1 MPGQSFEL
9 DPVDR
14 ITAGA
19 VGDPGDRIF
28 LVQAENARRQVT
40 LLAEKEQVAALA
52 QALEQ
57 ILEALPESEE
67 GPLPGEEALELAEPL
82 EPEWRAGSMAIE
94 YDEDEDK
101 IAITISEAL
110 PDDADEEPATARF
123 VASRSQVRALSS
135 HANEVVAAGRPRC
148 QFCGEPLEA
157 GDDPHVCPAMN
168 GHRAPS
174 A

>member
-1 MPGQSFEL
+1 MAGESFEL

-19 VGDPGDRIF
+19 VGDPGERIF
-28 LVQAENARRQVT
+28 FVQAENARRQVT

-67 GPLPGEEALELAEPL
+67 GPLPGEETLELAEPL
-82 EPEWRAGSMAIE
+82 EPEWQAGSMAIE

-110 PDDADEEPATARF
+110 PDDAEEEPATARF
-123 VASRSQVRALSS
+123 VASRSQVRALTV
-135 HANEVVAAGRPRC
+135 HAMEVVAAGRPRC
-148 QFCGEPLEA
+148 QFCGEPLETA
-157 GDDPHVCPAMN
+157 GEQHVCPAMN
-168 GHRAPS
+168 GHREPS